1 VALPAVEERE
11 PEPVDRAARERDLPL
26 GVVLAAVCAGIIAV
40 LLFVTQFS
48 FEEALSVAGVA
59 ALVAGST
66 LAVGAAIGFL
76 FGIPRTLQDEQRSG
90 AGTTYR
96 DNTNLEQISDWLT
109 KILVGVGLTQI
120 TRAPSELRSLAE
132 FLEPGLGGV
141 AGSEAFA
148 LTITIYYTTLGFF
161 LGYLWTRVY
170 LAGLLYSADRRIRD
184 LDRKVDAVV
193 ERAET
198 EARYDVTALGMVDA
212 ILNPARG
219 APQPSEEDLREN
231 LKKASPSVRV
241 QALLRAQEMRSNSW
255 RDDKERMERTLPILR
270 ALTETPE
277 ADTEHM
283 IHGQYGFALK
293 DQRNPD
299 WAGAER
305 ELGRAMALRGDWR
318 QHGWL
323 FYEFNRAVARINGDT
338 AFQQDLPSSPEVKQR
353 ILEDLRE
360 IAQDE
365 YLLGLIERGEG
376 NVKDWM
382 EINSVTIDELK

>member
-1 VALPAVEERE
+1 
-11 PEPVDRAARERDLPL
+11 L